1 MRASEY
7 GRRPW
12 GVVDCEVCM
21 VFTLLRAKKKRSP
34 NRRLAL
40 TKNGGKRYL
49 EVVSLKIGLLERR
62 RFGSL
67 FLCLNVS

>member
-1 MRASEY
+1 
-7 GRRPW
+7 
-12 GVVDCEVCM
+12 M
-21 VFTLLRAKKKRSP
+21 VFALLRAKKKRSP

-49 EVVSLKIGLLERR
+49 EIVSLKIGLLERR

>member
-1 MRASEY
+1 
-7 GRRPW
+7 
-12 GVVDCEVCM
+12 M
-21 VFTLLRAKKKRSP
+21 VFTLLRAKKNRSP

-49 EVVSLKIGLLERR
+49 EIVSLKIGLLERR